1 MNEEEGSK
9 DWKEEEEEE
18 KTLVN
23 RFLRLTPDLVYCSTG
38 GELYT
43 QNNFASQFFL
53 HCSVDIVYN
62 RSGLTQPPSSFHLS
76 YFCL

>member
-1 MNEEEGSK
+1 MYEEEGSK

-23 RFLRLTPDLVYCSTG
+23 RFLRLTPDLAYCSTG

-43 QNNFASQFFL
+43 QTTLRPSS
-53 HCSVDIVYN
+53 CCIVDIVYN
-62 RSGLTQPPSSFHLS
+62 RSGLTQPPLSFN
-76 YFCL
+76 